1 MYASYNLFSS
11 PLVHTPRLIKANR
24 HIARKNKGVL
34 QEASTLL
41 QNTYKNTKKEI
52 LISVNL
58 AVIVILVLHI
68 AIRLFSANQVFYSV
82 VDAVILPIV
91 FVVHIASFYIH
102 LRLLRGTLHNLEWL
116 SPVLAWASVVILQL
130 LVVFSLHFSLNT
142 AHSFLLNFTL
152 AIVLIYIT
160 GTVLNRSA
168 SLIWFIVCLLNTF
181 VAFQNRGTAF
191 EYHLMTIQEVQEM
204 KQSLEKL
211 PTNPKEKARYD
222 RAKAHQEGVK
232 QEKLQPYPIT
242 DYMYVGVI
250 FFLLAF
256 LPMFFQ
262 ASFIGQILK
271 TIPEAIQKIELAE
284 DEKTLLKKENV
295 RMSMELDIA
304 KHIQQM
310 VLPREEE
317 FTAFEGLEIG
327 ARMDTATEVGGNFY
341 EVLPQ
346 KDGSIYFGIGDVTE
360 HGLNSGVVM
369 LMTQAA
375 FRATLDNSDIDI
387 VTALNQIN
395 SILRQN
401 ISRMKDQRDL
411 TLSLLHYKNGTV
423 AMTGQHETV
432 ILLRKKEDF
441 AEQID
446 NMDLSLYIGLIDD
459 FSDNVQE
466 SNFDMEIGDIMLLY
480 TDGASGA
487 LNREQREFGIQGL
500 MQSLERHRAH
510 SSQQIV
516 SNIIDEIYDYM
527 GSSEPLDDITIVIV
541 KRTE

>member
-1 MYASYNLFSS
+1 MS
-11 PLVHTPRLIKANR
+11 RE
-24 HIARKNKGVL
+24 ARKNKGVL

-68 AIRLFSANQVFYSV
+68 AIRLLSANQVFYSV

-102 LRLLRGTLHNLEWL
+102 LRLLRGTLNNLEWL
-116 SPVLAWASVVILQL
+116 SPVLTWASVVILQL

-191 EYHLMTIQEVQEM
+191 EYHLMTTQEVQEM

-211 PTNPKEKARYD
+211 PANPKEKARYD

-317 FTAFEGLEIG
+317 FTAFKGLEIG

>member
-1 MYASYNLFSS
+1 MA
-11 PLVHTPRLIKANR
+11 KE
-24 HIARKNKGVL
+24 ARKNKGVL

-58 AVIVILVLHI
+58 AVIVVIVLHI
-68 AIRLFSANQVFYSV
+68 IIRLLSANQVFYSM
-82 VDAVILPIV
+82 VDAFTLPII
-91 FVVHIASFYIH
+91 FLIHISSFYVH
-102 LRLLRGTLHNLEWL
+102 LQLLRGNFGHLNWL
-116 SPVLAWASVVILQL
+116 SPVLAWGSVIILQL
-130 LVVFSLHFSLNT
+130 LVIFSLHFSLNT

-152 AIVLIYIT
+152 ATVVIYIT
-160 GTVLNRSA
+160 GTVLNRNA
-168 SLIWFIVCLLNTF
+168 ALIWFVICIINTF
-181 VAFQNRGTAF
+181 VAFQNRGTSF
-191 EYHLMTIQEVQEM
+191 EYHLMTSKEIKEM
-204 KQSLEKL
+204 KEILKKL
-211 PTNPKEKARYD
+211 PTNPQEKTVYDRVKSHQKDVEKEKLR
-222 RAKAHQEGVK
+222 
-232 QEKLQPYPIT
+232 PYPIQ
-242 DYMYVGVI
+242 DYLYVGAI

-317 FTAFEGLEIG
+317 FTTFKGLEIG
-327 ARMDTATEVGGNFY
+327 ARMDTATEVGGDFY

-375 FRATLDNSDIDI
+375 FRATLDNNDIDLT
-387 VTALNQIN
+387 TALNQIN

-411 TLSLLHYKNGTV
+411 TLSLLYYKNGTV
-423 AMTGQHETV
+423 TMTGQHETV

-446 NMDLSLYIGLIDD
+446 TMDLSLYIGLIDD

-466 SNFDMEIGDIMLLY
+466 SNFDMEVGDIMLLY

-487 LNREQREFGIQGL
+487 LNRHKREFGIQGL
-500 MQSLERHRAH
+500 MQALERHREA

-527 GSSEPLDDITIVIV
+527 GSHDPSDDITIVVV

>member
-1 MYASYNLFSS
+1 MA
-11 PLVHTPRLIKANR
+11 KE
-24 HIARKNKGVL
+24 ARKNKGVL
-34 QEASTLL
+34 QEATSLL
-41 QNTYKNTKKEI
+41 QKTYKNTKKEI

-58 AVIVILVLHI
+58 AVIVVLALHI
-68 AIRLFSANQVFYSV
+68 LIRLFTAEQVFYSL
-82 VDAVILPIV
+82 VDTFSLPLIFLIHV
-91 FVVHIASFYIH
+91 GSFYVH
-102 LRLLRGTLHNLEWL
+102 LQLLRGQASHLEWL
-116 SPVLAWASVVILQL
+116 SPIAAWSSVIILQV
-130 LVVFSLHFSLNT
+130 LVVVSIHFGYNSALG
-142 AHSFLLNFTL
+142 FVLNFTL
-152 AIVLIYIT
+152 STVLIYIT
-160 GTVLNRSA
+160 GTVLNRNA
-168 SLIWFIVCLLNTF
+168 ALIWFLICVVNIF
-181 VAFQNRGTAF
+181 IAFQNRGTSF
-191 EYHLMTIQEVQEM
+191 EYHLMTSQEVKEL
-204 KQSLEKL
+204 KKNLNKL
-211 PTNPKEKARYD
+211 PNTPKEKAKYD
-222 RAKAHQEGVK
+222 LAKKHVSDVK
-232 QEKLQPYPIT
+232 KERLIPYSIR
-242 DYMYVGVI
+242 DYLYVGVV
-250 FFLLAF
+250 FLLLAF

-317 FTAFEGLEIG
+317 FTAFKGLEIG

-375 FRATLDNSDIDI
+375 FRATLDNNDINI
-387 VTALNQIN
+387 ISALNQIN

-401 ISRMKDQRDL
+401 ISRMKDHRDL

-423 AMTGQHETV
+423 SMTGQHETV

-446 NMDLSLYIGLIDD
+446 TMDLSLYIGLIDD

-466 SNFDMEIGDIMLLY
+466 SSFEMEIGDIMLLY
-480 TDGASGA
+480 TDGASSA
-487 LNREQREFGIQGL
+487 LNNQKREFGIQGL
-500 MQSLERHRAH
+500 MQSLERHREY

-516 SNIIDEIYDYM
+516 SNIIDEIYEYM
-527 GSSEPLDDITIVIV
+527 GTHDPLDDITIVIV
-541 KRTE
+541 RRTE